1 MEGFVI
7 DEVHLGDCEVLAGLL
22 RSEAGPEEVDVE
34 GASSGEEGEGREAL
48 NLLLERGEL
57 EERGSPAGEGRS

>member
-1 MEGFVI
+1 MEGFVV

-34 GASSGEEGEGREAL
+34 GASRGEEGEGRDGGEGECVDAL
-48 NLLLERGEL
+48 
-57 EERGSPAGEGRS
+57 GEGRT